1 MVARLKGEWEA
12 DYVHWQ
18 RRDLL
23 ARRYVCIWTD
33 GVYPHAMALVR
44 SHRGLR
50 TLVMLKA
57 ARGTSRFVSQYE
69 GAGEGTYND
78 HLPASPTPHV
88 KVAPPRHARSRMKP
102 RFPAIVVLGLHGA
115 AASRDL
121 VRKRAST
128 AWQTGADHDGWVA
141 PSRIVQRGL
150 RGGVVR

>member
-1 MVARLKGEWEA
+1 MRGVSTGDFREALAALLGKEAPNLSPAVVARLKGEWEA

-50 TLVMLKA
+50 MLVMLKA
-57 ARGTSRFVSQYE
+57 ARGASRFVSQYE

-88 KVAPPRHARSRMKP
+88 KVAPPRHARGRMKA
-102 RFPAIVVLGLHGA
+102 RFPAIGL
-115 AASRDL
+115 
-121 VRKRAST
+121 
-128 AWQTGADHDGWVA
+128 
-141 PSRIVQRGL
+141 
-150 RGGVVR
+150 